1 MRYTR
6 THPWAALL
14 VAAAIG
20 FATFPSQADVVTD
33 WNTQAGDIV
42 AAAKLPPHP
51 SYRAMAIV
59 QSAVYEAVN
68 AITRRYPQGHLK
80 PAANP
85 DASVDAAVA
94 EANRTALSKLVPAQ
108 QAAIDSA
115 YQAALAAIP
124 DGQAKT
130 AGLDVGK
137 KAAIAMLA
145 WRADDGATASESYRP
160 LTSPG
165 RYVPTVIPAAPQW
178 PLRKTWV
185 MASADQFRPGPPPG
199 LTSERWARDF
209 NEIKVI
215 GARNST
221 QRSAEQSEIARFWE
235 ATGPAI
241 YFPVVRSVAH
251 APGRDPTQNARLLA
265 IAGVTMD
272 DALVAV
278 MDAKYQYN
286 FWRPITAIRNG
297 DHDGNDATER
307 SSTWMPFVDTPMHP
321 EYPCAHCAL
330 AGSLG
335 AVLKQEIGAGPVPT
349 LTTTSITAKGAARS
363 WTRIDDFVQEVA
375 NARIYDG
382 VHFRTSTEVGTELG
396 RKVGELAAGR
406 YTTARQ

>member
-1 MRYTR
+1 MRYITP
-6 THPWAALL
+6 HPWAALL

-20 FATFPSQADVVTD
+20 LATPLSQADVVTD
-33 WNTQAGDIV
+33 WNTRAGDIV
-42 AAAKLPPHP
+42 AAGKLPPHP

-59 QSAVYEAVN
+59 QMAVYEAVN
-68 AITRRYPQGHLK
+68 AITRRYPQGQLK
-80 PAANP
+80 PA
-85 DASVDAAVA
+85 DSRASVDAAVA
-94 EANRTALSKLVPAQ
+94 QANHTALSKLVPGQ

-115 YQAALAAIP
+115 YQAALSPIA
-124 DGQAKT
+124 DGPAKS
-130 AGLDVGK
+130 AGLDVGR
-137 KAAIAMLA
+137 KAAIAVLA

-178 PLRKTWV
+178 PQRKTWV
-185 MASADQFRPGPPPG
+185 MASADQFRPGPPPS

-209 NEIKVI
+209 NEIKLI

-241 YFPVVRSVAH
+241 YFPLARSVAN
-251 APGRDPTQNARLLA
+251 APGREPTQNARFLA
-265 IAGVTMD
+265 VAGVTMD
-272 DALVAV
+272 DALTAV

-297 DHDGNDATER
+297 DNDGNDATER
-307 SSTWMPFVDTPMHP
+307 SSSWLPLVDTPMHP

-349 LTTTSITAKGAARS
+349 LTTTSVSAKGAARS

-396 RKVGELAAGR
+396 RKIGELAAGR
-406 YTTARQ
+406 YATAHK